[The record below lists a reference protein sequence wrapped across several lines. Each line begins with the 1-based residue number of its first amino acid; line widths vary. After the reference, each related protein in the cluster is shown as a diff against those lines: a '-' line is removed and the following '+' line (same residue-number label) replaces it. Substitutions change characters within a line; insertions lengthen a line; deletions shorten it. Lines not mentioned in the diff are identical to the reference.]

1 MAAYF
6 SRAKT
11 RVLRPKQLTSLLQEN
26 RRTWPLP
33 ADLSDGGVI
42 DAVLKSTDLKEVTLD
57 AENDYRDVRRYV
69 WGRVSEYEVA
79 LSLRPEAYLSHA
91 TAMFLHGLSDR
102 RPNTIYVNQEQSAK
116 PKRDAVLTQEG
127 ITRAFAATQRQ
138 SKYSFRHND
147 TRIVVVSGKNSKRL
161 EVALLPTQEGRDV
174 PATGLE
180 RTLID
185 ITVRPAYTGG
195 VRNVMRAYELAKGR
209 LSGPKLLETLL
220 RLDHTYPY
228 DQALGFYLERAGHPE
243 RDVSPF
249 RKKRFRFD
257 FFASH
262 GLKDPAY
269 DRRWR
274 LYYPREV

>member
-6 SRAKT
+6 SRANT

-33 ADLSDGGVI
+33 AQLSDRGVI
-42 DAVLKSTDLKEVTLD
+42 GAILQSTDLKEVTLH

-69 WGRVSEYEVA
+69 WGRVSEYELA
-79 LSLRPEAYLSHA
+79 LSLRPESYLSHA
-91 TAMFLHGLSDR
+91 TAMFLHGLTDR
-102 RPNTIYVNQEQSAK
+102 RPKTIYVNQEQSAK
-116 PKRDAVLTQEG
+116 PRREAVLTQEA

-147 TRIVVVSGKNSKRL
+147 TRIVVVSGKNSKRF
-161 EVALLPTQEGRDV
+161 EVALLSTQEGEDL

-185 ITVRPAYTGG
+185 ITVRPTYAGG
-195 VRNVMRAYELAKGR
+195 VRNVMRAFELAKGR
-209 LSGPKLLETLL
+209 LSGPKLLKTLL

-228 DQALGFYLERAGHPE
+228 HQPLGFYLERAGYPARE
-243 RDVSPF
+243 VSPLRSKGF
-249 RKKRFRFD
+249 SFD
-257 FFASH
+257 FYASH